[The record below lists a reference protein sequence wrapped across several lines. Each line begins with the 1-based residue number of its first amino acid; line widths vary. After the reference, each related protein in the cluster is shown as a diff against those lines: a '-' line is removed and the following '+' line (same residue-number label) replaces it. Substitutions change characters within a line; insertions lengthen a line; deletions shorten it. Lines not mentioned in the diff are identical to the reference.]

1 MTPDPR
7 HDTVTAALR
16 YHLDLAYEN
25 GPDVFL
31 DRAVPE
37 VLRALDAMHTT
48 EKDD

>member
-16 YHLDLAYEN
+16 YHLDLAQYD
-25 GPDVFL
+25 PDVFL

-37 VLRALDAMHTT
+37 VLRALDAMNTT
-48 EKDD
+48 EKDDD